1 MNEALKLIFGE
12 SIREKEYNFPTG
24 TPNYIRHG
32 YDVVELIW
40 NQKTCLLVK
49 PKNNDWNLATL
60 KKQLKM
66 IEKICGLVAV
76 ANLERITALQR
87 TNLIESSI
95 AFVSGKG
102 QVFIPSWGSY
112 FETKILNPPKVSPF
126 MTVAAQ
132 LVYLFL
138 YYQSAKK
145 TTRVNQTQ
153 LAQVLRISKPTCTR
167 AIQVLHSLKLVS
179 VSGEKTAN
187 WISLAGDS
195 ISSLNAAFPK
205 MNSPVH
211 KNVYLKKLPSNLAY
225 KLSGLKALSA
235 RSLLSVLPSDAGY
248 AISREEAKRIER
260 DIIIDEQDFHDFG
273 GVAVEIWNY
282 DPFLLS
288 KSEFVDDISLLLDLD
303 KHYDERV
310 QNELDKIRQDYGID
324 GGIE

>member
-1 MNEALKLIFGE
+1 M
-12 SIREKEYNFPTG
+12 
-24 TPNYIRHG
+24 
-32 YDVVELIW
+32 
-40 NQKTCLLVK
+40 
-49 PKNNDWNLATL
+49 
-60 KKQLKM
+60 
-66 IEKICGLVAV
+66 
-76 ANLERITALQR
+76 
-87 TNLIESSI
+87 
-95 AFVSGKG
+95 
-102 QVFIPSWGSY
+102 
-112 FETKILNPPKVSPF
+112 
-126 MTVAAQ
+126 
-132 LVYLFL
+132 
-138 YYQSAKK
+138 
-145 TTRVNQTQ
+145 
-153 LAQVLRISKPTCTR
+153 
-167 AIQVLHSLKLVS
+167 
-179 VSGEKTAN
+179 SGEKTAN

-195 ISSLNAAFPK
+195 ISSLNAALPK

-211 KNVYLKKLPSNLAY
+211 KNVYLKNLPSNLAY

>member
-145 TTRVNQTQ
+145 NY
-153 LAQVLRISKPTCTR
+153 SCK
-167 AIQVLHSLKLVS
+167 
-179 VSGEKTAN
+179 
-187 WISLAGDS
+187 
-195 ISSLNAAFPK
+195 
-205 MNSPVH
+205 
-211 KNVYLKKLPSNLAY
+211 
-225 KLSGLKALSA
+225 
-235 RSLLSVLPSDAGY
+235 SDAACPGFTY
-248 AISREEAKRIER
+248 FETHLYKGNPSTS
-260 DIIIDEQDFHDFG
+260 F
-273 GVAVEIWNY
+273 VETG
-282 DPFLLS
+282 F
-288 KSEFVDDISLLLDLD
+288 
-303 KHYDERV
+303 RV
-310 QNELDKIRQDYGID
+310 GRKNC
-324 GGIE
+324 